1 MTESFTLVFKGDLRK
16 VYPPLGEETQWGF
29 LYAEGIGDYMQKHDV
44 MRKAL
49 NEIAREQSAKDGMTA
64 ADKFQAIARKAL
76 DEVKS

>member
-49 NEIAREQSAKDGMTA
+49 NEIATMDALNRKNALGMIT
-64 ADKFQAIARKAL
+64 IARKAL
-76 DEVKS
+76 DEVQS